1 MRAVLLLLGTLPLG
15 LAGLDGTGDMGN
27 YTTLGAGR
35 QPAHTQ
41 AAASG
46 DFFYTGGVIG
56 LRPGTNDLPDG
67 VEAQTRQALENVRG
81 MLRAEG
87 MDLSHVVRSNVFLT
101 DTRHF
106 QAMNAVYRTYFRDDP
121 PTRATV
127 RADLPVP
134 GALVQVAMVAARP
147 GVERSVVTP
156 RGMRTPDLPYSWGML
171 AGNTLFV
178 AGATS
183 RNPETYEPVSGDI
196 ATQTRQV
203 LENIGTVLAGAGMGY
218 DDVASCNVF
227 LDDPRDFRAM
237 NEMYATFF
245 SVNPPARATVRASL
259 MNPVFLVEIQ
269 CTAVRGAGR
278 QVVAAEGA
286 VRSTSPFSPAIR
298 VGADLYLAGM
308 VGRGP
313 TGYTP
318 GDVEAQTRQ
327 TLANIRATLEAA
339 EMSFAD
345 VADIAAFVADIR
357 HASTMENVLRDMMP
371 SPSPTLTIVGSQL
384 MSPDALVEIMMTA
397 ARQ

>member
-1 MRAVLLLLGTLPLG
+1 MRSALLLLGTLPLVLTILG
-15 LAGLDGTGDMGN
+15 DTGD
-27 YTTLGAGR
+27 TELLKAGR
-35 QPAHTQ
+35 AVPEPASPV
-41 AAASG
+41 AEISN
-46 DFFYTGGVIG
+46 DFFYTGGVVG
-56 LRPGTNDLPDG
+56 DRPDGAGIPEG
-67 VEAQTRQALENVRG
+67 VEAQIRQALENVQG

-106 QAMNAVYRTYFRDDP
+106 QEMNAVYRTFFPEDP

-127 RADLPVP
+127 RADLPLK

-147 GVERSVVTP
+147 GVERTVVTP
-156 RGMRTPDLPYSWGML
+156 RGMRTPDLPYSWGIL

-183 RNPETYEPVSGDI
+183 RNPETYEPVGGDI

-203 LENIGTVLAGAGMGY
+203 LHNVGAVLAGAGMDY
-218 DDVASCNVF
+218 EDVTSCNVF
-227 LDDPRDFRAM
+227 LDDPRDFSAM
-237 NEMYATFF
+237 NEVYATFF
-245 SVNPPARATVRASL
+245 TADPPARATVRAGL
-259 MNPVFLVEIQ
+259 MNPVFRAEIQ
-269 CTAVRGAGR
+269 CVAVRGDSR
-278 QVVAAEGA
+278 KVVVAEGA
-286 VRSTSPFSPAIR
+286 VRSTSPFSPAIQ

-313 TGYTP
+313 TGYAP

-327 TLANIRATLEAA
+327 TLTNIQATLYTA

-345 VADIAAFVADIR
+345 VSDIVAFVTDIR
-357 HASTMENVLRDMMP
+357 HAPAIENVIRELMP
-371 SPSPTLTIVGSQL
+371 SPLPALTLVGSQL

-397 ARQ
+397 GRR

>member
-15 LAGLDGTGDMGN
+15 LAALDGTGDTKN
-27 YTTLGAGR
+27 DSNLGAGW
-35 QPAHTQ
+35 QPAHSL

-67 VEAQTRQALENVRG
+67 VEAQTRQALENVRAI
-81 MLRAEG
+81 LSAEG
-87 MDLSHVVRSNVFLT
+87 MNPSHVVRSNVFLT

-106 QAMNAVYRTYFRDDP
+106 QAMNAVYRTYFPEVP

-156 RGMRTPDLPYSWGML
+156 RGMRTPDLPYNWGML

-203 LENIGTVLAGAGMGY
+203 LENIGAVLEGAGMDY
-218 DDVASCNVF
+218 ADVVSCNVF
-227 LDDPRDFRAM
+227 LDDPREFQAM
-237 NEMYATFF
+237 NQVYATFF
-245 SVNPPARATVRASL
+245 PTDPPARATVRAGL
-259 MNPVFLVEIQ
+259 MNPLFNTEIQ
-269 CTAVRGAGR
+269 CVAVRDGDR
-278 QVVAAEGA
+278 QVIVAEGA
-286 VRSTSPFSPAIR
+286 ARPTSPYSPAILTR
-298 VGADLYLAGM
+298 DNLYLAGM

-313 TGYTP
+313 TGYAP
-318 GDVEAQTRQ
+318 GDIEAQTRQ
-327 TLANIRATLEAA
+327 TLQNIRATLEAA

-345 VADIAAFVADIR
+345 VADIVAFVTDIR
-357 HASTMENVLRDMMP
+357 HASAMENVLRDMMP

-397 ARQ
+397 IRQ